1 MRVYCCKFIAFL
13 AFCRKNA
20 ENDYFNQC
28 LECAAPKRW
37 SKYTTT
43 SFKQYSGLLHAKIF
57 VAQILLVKFKLFCSK
72 FTPEL
77 GLFKQTKEKKKELER
92 KINKKTKKFEIKEK
106 TSQQLRQSFCSQE
119 INKQIKE
126 KN

>member
-1 MRVYCCKFIAFL
+1 M
-13 AFCRKNA
+13 
-20 ENDYFNQC
+20 
-28 LECAAPKRW
+28 PK
-37 SKYTTT
+37 Y
-43 SFKQYSGLLHAKIF
+43 LL
-57 VAQILLVKFKLFCSK
+57 AQILLLKFKLFYNK

-77 GLFKQTKEKKKELER
+77 GLFKQTKERKKELER
-92 KINKKTKKFEIKEK
+92 KINKKTKKFEMKEK